1 MICGFWGLQVSPN
14 RAYTQSVEASF
25 RISMAALDEKI
36 ANETERTVVKVTVD
50 HKIFVLCSLTP
61 GRCEQQPLDIVL
73 TEGEEVTFYVKGENT
88 VHLTGNYLPDDDMG
102 HSGAGDEE
110 GSDESDEEFEGDSED
125 DELSLEQLA
134 EKYGV
139 DVNDLIRELEEQQEG
154 EDSEDD
160 SGDDESDAK
169 ITMLNDDELSD
180 EEGDDDYMIDDGAE
194 DDDEELEVDEESLK
208 EEVKKTLSEAQAP
221 VESPVVNEKK
231 ANKKRKAAELPKE
244 TPKKVKEA
252 KAPSKK
258 EPVATP
264 SAQAKKDSTTPTPSK
279 SAKKAE
285 KPKPVTL
292 PNGLMYEDITVGQ
305 GAPCKKGQRVGMRY
319 IGKLT
324 NGKVFDKNTGG
335 KPFSFK
341 LGAGEVIKGWDIGIA
356 GMKNGGERR
365 LTIPAA
371 LAYGKRGAPP
381 DIPSN
386 ATLVFDVKVVN
397 IR

>member
-14 RAYTQSVEASF
+14 RAYTQTVEASF

-36 ANETERTVVKVTVD
+36 ANEKERTVVKITVD
-50 HKIFVLCSLTP
+50 HKIFVLCSLTA

-88 VHLTGNYLPDDDMG
+88 VHLTGNYLPDDDMDVA
-102 HSGAGDEE
+102 GAEDEDEDEE
-110 GSDESDEEFEGDSED
+110 DSEEEFEGDSED

-134 EKYGV
+134 GKYGV
-139 DVNDLIRELEEQQEG
+139 DVNDLIRELAEQQEG

-160 SGDDESDAK
+160 SSDDEGK
-169 ITMLNDDELSD
+169 ITELNDDEISD
-180 EEGDDDYMIDDGAE
+180 EEEDDDYMIDDGAE

-221 VESPVVNEKK
+221 VRSPTVNEKK
-231 ANKKRKAAELPKE
+231 ANKKRKAEETPKE
-244 TPKKVKEA
+244 TPKKAKEA
-252 KAPSKK
+252 KTPSKK
-258 EPVATP
+258 EPAATP
-264 SAQAKKDSTTPTPSK
+264 KAQAKKESATPTPSK

-292 PNGLMYEDITVGQ
+292 PNGLMYEDMTVGQ

-341 LGAGEVIKGWDIGIA
+341 LGSGEVIKGWDIGIA

-381 DIPSN
+381 DIPGN